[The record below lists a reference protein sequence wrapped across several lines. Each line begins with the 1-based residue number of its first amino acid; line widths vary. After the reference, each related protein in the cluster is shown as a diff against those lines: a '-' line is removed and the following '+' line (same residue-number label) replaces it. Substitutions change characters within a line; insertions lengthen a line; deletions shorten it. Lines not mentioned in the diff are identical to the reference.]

1 MNIALCF
8 ILLSF
13 ERMLNL
19 GENVSVSVYTRSKY
33 FNVQPFI
40 IVAMPLI
47 NDKWGTEFL
56 GKRKYELAFDSK
68 DYKR

>member
-1 MNIALCF
+1 MKIDRF
-8 ILLSF
+8 
-13 ERMLNL
+13 
-19 GENVSVSVYTRSKY
+19 TRSKY

-40 IVAMPLI
+40 IVAMSLI
-47 NDKWGTEFL
+47 NDKWGTDFL

>member
-1 MNIALCF
+1 MYF
-8 ILLSF
+8 
-13 ERMLNL
+13 RH
-19 GENVSVSVYTRSKY
+19 TRSKY

-40 IVAMPLI
+40 IVAMSLI